1 MKATT
6 STMVKSLGVGLV
18 LGGAAALGTAMMTPS
33 LKKQT
38 RKNAMKAMK
47 TVGNMMDTVNSMMK

>member
-1 MKATT
+1 
-6 STMVKSLGVGLV
+6 MVKSLGVGLV

-47 TVGNMMDTVNSMMK
+47 TVGSMMDTVNSMMK